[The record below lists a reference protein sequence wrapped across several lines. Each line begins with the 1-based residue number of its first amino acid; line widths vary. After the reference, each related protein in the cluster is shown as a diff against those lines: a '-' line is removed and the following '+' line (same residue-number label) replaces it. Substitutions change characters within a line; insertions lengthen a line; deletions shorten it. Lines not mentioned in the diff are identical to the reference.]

1 MVGPLL
7 VERQCHF
14 HLRDSG
20 PESQL
25 ERLPYAVSEGTQSMI
40 DPHDFA
46 QKQLELTEE
55 FGKYV
60 MSHPEVDD
68 LLPPESYLYFEIAGE
83 EEFNRYSRQLAE
95 KQFQEDGLPLV
106 CVKIKG
112 LAPPQGTR
120 LIEPVI
126 ESTPAGV

>member
-1 MVGPLL
+1 
-7 VERQCHF
+7 
-14 HLRDSG
+14 
-20 PESQL
+20 
-25 ERLPYAVSEGTQSMI
+25 MI
-40 DPHDFA
+40 DPYEFA
-46 QKQLELTEE
+46 QKQLELTGE

-95 KQFQEDGLPLV
+95 KQYQEEGLPLV

-112 LAPPQGTR
+112 LALPQGSR

-126 ESTPAGV
+126 EPAPAGV